1 MKFIKR
7 FFKHTVRNF
16 RRYLAAGVLCT
27 VVLGGVV
34 VYYGKKGAECLEC
47 NYLQLPEEALP
58 GAGPMRIAFVS
69 DIHNNPALFQKA
81 IEQIKNA
88 KPDLILLGGDYI
100 MVNQRFMR
108 TRWIING
115 LREMAEI
122 APVYAILGNQDYEKL
137 GQLER
142 VLQTAEIP
150 LLRNEARN
158 WETPAGGTV
167 CIVGLGDWNEGDE
180 DPHTCMLPT
189 GEEESAVLLLSHD
202 PESRWLLRQYDWD
215 LMLSGHT
222 HGGQIGNP
230 FKNPVEYLSF
240 RSSMP
245 AGLFDFEGGRRVF
258 VSRGVG
264 SICGMRFFCPPE
276 INIIDIG
283 DRSSLPA
290 PENEESTVE
299 ETSSESQ
306 APAETDTPQP
316 SETQS
321 EPAAPLPPEQ
331 PNEQP
336 APATDGELP
345 PPPPAPAEDSTL
357 DTPPP
362 APADDSIIPE
372 LPMPE

>member
-7 FFKHTVRNF
+7 FFKHTARNF
-16 RRYLAAGVLCT
+16 RRYLAAGIICT
-27 VVLGGVV
+27 VVLGSVV
-34 VYYGKKGAECLEC
+34 VHYGKKTAEKLEC

-58 GAGPMRIAFVS
+58 GAGPVRIAFVS
-69 DIHNNPALFQKA
+69 DIHNTPALFDKA
-81 IEQIKNA
+81 IEQIRNA

-108 TRWIING
+108 TRWMING
-115 LREMAEI
+115 LRALAEI

-142 VLQTAEIP
+142 VMQTAEIP

-158 WETPAGGTV
+158 WETPTGGTV

-180 DPHTCMLPT
+180 DPHSCMLPV

-230 FKNPVEYLSF
+230 FKEPTQFISF

-245 AGLFDFEGGRRVF
+245 AGLFDFEGGRSVF

-283 DRSSLPA
+283 DRSSAPA
-290 PENEESTVE
+290 TEAEEESADSATP
-299 ETSSESQ
+299 T
-306 APAETDTPQP
+306 ETDTPQP
-316 SETQS
+316 SEAQPGQS
-321 EPAAPLPPEQ
+321 EEPTPQQQDAI
-331 PNEQP
+331 P
-336 APATDGELP
+336 APAADTELP
-345 PPPPAPAEDSTL
+345 PPPPAPADDTGL

-372 LPMPE
+372 LPIPA

>member
-7 FFKHTVRNF
+7 LFKHTVRNF
-16 RRYLAAGVLCT
+16 RRYIATGVIGAL
-27 VVLGGVV
+27 VLGSIV
-34 VYYGKKGAECLEC
+34 VYYGKMGAQFLEC
-47 NYLQLPEEALP
+47 NYLQLPEDALP

-69 DIHNNPALFQKA
+69 DIHNNPNQLKKA
-81 IEQIKNA
+81 ITQIQRV

-100 MVNQRFMR
+100 MADQRFMR
-108 TRWIING
+108 TRWLING
-115 LREMAEI
+115 LRELAEI

-142 VLQTAEIP
+142 VLQTAEIT

-158 WETPAGGTV
+158 WETPTGGTV
-167 CIVGLGDWNEGDE
+167 CIVGLGDWNEGDD
-180 DPHTCMLPT
+180 DPHSCMLPT

-202 PESRWLLRQYDWD
+202 PESRWLVRQYDWD

-230 FKNPVEYLSF
+230 LKNPVQYISF

-245 AGLFDFEGGRRVF
+245 AGLFDFEGNRRVV
-258 VSRGVG
+258 VSRGIG

-283 DRSSLPA
+283 NRAEAPA
-290 PENEESTVE
+290 
-299 ETSSESQ
+299 
-306 APAETDTPQP
+306 APAEEESAATEENTTNAEDTPEASDEQ
-316 SETQS
+316 T
-321 EPAAPLPPEQ
+321 EQ
-331 PNEQP
+331 PDEQP
-336 APATDGELP
+336 APANDSELP
-345 PPPPAPAEDSTL
+345 APPPAPAEDSAL

-362 APADDSIIPE
+362 APAEDSIIPE
-372 LPMPE
+372 LPM

>member
-16 RRYLAAGVLCT
+16 RRYLGAGILCT
-27 VVLGGVV
+27 IVLGGVV
-34 VYYGKKGAECLEC
+34 VYYGKKGAEMLEC

-58 GAGPMRIAFVS
+58 GAGPVRIAFAS
-69 DIHNNPALFQKA
+69 DIHNNPGMLNKA
-81 IEQIKNA
+81 IEQMRKA

-100 MVNQRFMR
+100 MADQRFMR
-108 TRWIING
+108 TRWFING
-115 LREMAEI
+115 LRQMAEI

-158 WETPAGGTV
+158 WETPTGGTV

-180 DPHTCMLPT
+180 DPHSCMLPI

-230 FKNPVEYLSF
+230 FKEPTQFISF

-283 DRSSLPA
+283 DRSSVPA
-290 PENEESTVE
+290 AEEE
-299 ETSSESQ
+299 EGDDAE

-316 SETQS
+316 SDAQ
-321 EPAAPLPPEQ
+321 PEQ
-331 PNEQP
+331 PQESTPEQQDVLP
-336 APATDGELP
+336 APATDSEL
-345 PPPPAPAEDSTL
+345 PPPPAPANDTKL

-372 LPMPE
+372 LPMPA

>member
-16 RRYLAAGVLCT
+16 RRYLAAGLLCT
-27 VVLGGVV
+27 AVLGGVV
-34 VYYGKKGAECLEC
+34 VYYGTKSAEMLEC
-47 NYLQLPEEALP
+47 NYLQLPEDTLP

-69 DIHNNPALFQKA
+69 DIHNNPNLLKTA

-88 KPDLILLGGDYI
+88 KPDLILLGGDFI

-108 TRWIING
+108 TRWLIND
-115 LREMAEI
+115 LRELAEI
-122 APVYAILGNQDYEKL
+122 APVFAILGNQDYEKL

-158 WETPAGGTV
+158 WETPTGGTV

-180 DPHTCMLPT
+180 DPHSCMLPV

-230 FKNPVEYLSF
+230 FKTPTQFISF

-245 AGLFDFEGGRRVF
+245 AGLFDFEGGRSVF
-258 VSRGVG
+258 VSRGLG
-264 SICGMRFFCPPE
+264 SIYGMRFFCPPE

-290 PENEESTVE
+290 TAEEEESANS
-299 ETSSESQ
+299 ET
-306 APAETDTPQP
+306 PAETDTPQP
-316 SETQS
+316 SEAQ
-321 EPAAPLPPEQ
+321 PEQ
-331 PNEQP
+331 AEESTPEQQDELP
-336 APATDGELP
+336 APATDTELP
-345 PPPPAPAEDSTL
+345 PPPPAPADDTGL

-362 APADDSIIPE
+362 APADDSIIPD
-372 LPMPE
+372 LPMPA

>member
-7 FFKHTVRNF
+7 IFKHTVRNF
-16 RRYLAAGVLCT
+16 RRYLAAGLLCT
-27 VVLGGVV
+27 AVLGGVV
-34 VYYGKKGAECLEC
+34 VYYGKKSAEMLEC
-47 NYLQLPEEALP
+47 NYLQLPEDTLP

-69 DIHNNPALFQKA
+69 DIHNNPNQLKKA

-88 KPDLILLGGDYI
+88 KPDLILLGGDFI

-108 TRWIING
+108 TRWLIND
-115 LREMAEI
+115 LRELAEI
-122 APVYAILGNQDYEKL
+122 APVFAILGNQDYEKL

-158 WETPAGGTV
+158 WETPTGGTV

-180 DPHTCMLPT
+180 DPHSCMLSV

-230 FKNPVEYLSF
+230 FKTPTQFISF

-258 VSRGVG
+258 VSRGLG

-290 PENEESTVE
+290 TAEEEESADS
-299 ETSSESQ
+299 ET
-306 APAETDTPQP
+306 PAETDTPQP
-316 SETQS
+316 SEAQ
-321 EPAAPLPPEQ
+321 PEQ
-331 PNEQP
+331 AEESTPEQQDELP
-336 APATDGELP
+336 APATDSELP
-345 PPPPAPAEDSTL
+345 PPPPAPADDTGL

-362 APADDSIIPE
+362 APADDSIIPD
-372 LPMPE
+372 LPMPA